1 VSAPIA
7 PFLSVVIPA
16 YNEEKNLPETVAR
29 LSARLARTVPTFEL
43 LVVDDGS
50 ADRTASIA
58 EELAAADPRVR
69 VFHHPHNQGIGAGF
83 LTGVRSAR
91 GEWFLLIPADLALEP
106 EELSK
111 YFEASTTADV
121 VVGLRSDR
129 SDYTPFRRL
138 VSWANVRLIRLL
150 FGMRERQFQYI
161 SLYRTRVLKEMTI
174 EFTGSAFFLAEILI
188 KARRSGYR
196 LTEVSIRYVPRRAG
210 TATGARA
217 PLIARTLRD
226 MFVFW
231 CRGARSETSSPR
243 SI

>member
-1 VSAPIA
+1 VSPEIA

-16 YNEEKNLPETVAR
+16 YNEEKNLRETVGL

-50 ADRTASIA
+50 ADRTARIA
-58 EELAAADPRVR
+58 EERVR

-111 YFEASTTADV
+111 YFEASATADV

-188 KARRSGYR
+188 KARRSGCR

-210 TATGARA
+210 RATGARA
-217 PLIARTLRD
+217 PLIARTVRD

-243 SI
+243 PI